1 MVQATETPGKLRGWV
16 RALLIGSVTLNLIVA
31 GVVVGG
37 ILRHDGHP
45 PRIGDVS
52 FGDMSYALDRA
63 DRDALRNLA
72 ERRSASFRDF
82 RAQDRADREALIAL
96 LEAEPFDGGAYD
108 RLMAQQ
114 HARISERISL
124 GAGMMRERIMQMDA
138 PARRAFAE
146 RLRQGP
152 RRFAPAERAGSGPTP
167 RN

>member
-1 MVQATETPGKLRGWV
+1 MAGTTQTPTKLRGWV

-45 PRIGDVS
+45 PRIGEVS

-63 DRDALRNLA
+63 DRDALRGMA
-72 ERRSASFRDF
+72 ERRGASFRDF

-96 LEAEPFDGGAYD
+96 LQAEPFDADAYD

-114 HARISERISL
+114 HARMSERISM

-146 RLRQGP
+146 RLREGS
-152 RRFAPAERAGSGPTP
+152 RRFGPEGRTGGAPTN